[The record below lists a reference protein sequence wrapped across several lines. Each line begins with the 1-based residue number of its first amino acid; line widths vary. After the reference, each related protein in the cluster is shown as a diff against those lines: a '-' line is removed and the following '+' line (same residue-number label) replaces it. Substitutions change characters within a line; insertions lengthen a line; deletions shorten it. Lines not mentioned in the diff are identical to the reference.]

1 MDFDHL
7 IINVTEI
14 FQTKT
19 NAFFSSLGYLQEQDT
34 FEDSCYIW
42 WNIVVRLIENNL
54 FSAGSSSVAKSLF
67 GPVDGGLWLG
77 QLFWI
82 ASWFPNTKKTMR
94 NNSSCLRIKQVFVFG
109 VTNVV
114 E

>member
-42 WNIVVRLIENNL
+42 
-54 FSAGSSSVAKSLF
+54 
-67 GPVDGGLWLG
+67 
-77 QLFWI
+77 
-82 ASWFPNTKKTMR
+82 
-94 NNSSCLRIKQVFVFG
+94 
-109 VTNVV
+109 
-114 E
+114 